1 MVLLYQVE
9 EREAARDRQR
19 HLMDIVA
26 SLGGDAKSYKRERA
40 RRSRAIIAEFYS
52 PPRVSA
58 LARDMPSYG
67 IAPGLAL
74 DLTVPDENGEPWD
87 FSRRSMRVKAERL
100 LDEQAPTLL
109 IGTPM
114 CTAFSTW
121 QYINNKK
128 RDAKVVASEKK
139 AGRMHLAWVC
149 KLYAKQARAGRLFLH
164 EHPAHATSWNEPC
177 VLEVLQLTGVSRI
190 TADQCQLGQQA
201 ENGQP
206 IMKQTGFMSNCADIL
221 SRLEKRCTGR
231 RGLCSR
237 PGGGTHQLCNG
248 KTARRAAIFQREL
261 CEEILIGLKEYLTR
275 HRRMRGNEQLYT
287 DGCGVMIDGDD
298 DVQLHHRSGLHR
310 LRSPADGLDDPAEMY
325 FADGSEL
332 GSTGPGGCPPP
343 ADEAGAA
350 ETGVFD
356 GILQVGRHDRY
367 VDDLTGQPLP
377 PELCKAAR
385 KTELDYF
392 NDKDVWTLR
401 KVSEALRRTGK
412 PPITVRWVE
421 TNKGDDQCPKIRS
434 RLVAREIRLL
444 SLIHI

>member
-1 MVLLYQVE
+1 MCRTQ
-9 EREAARDRQR
+9 
-19 HLMDIVA
+19 
-26 SLGGDAKSYKRERA
+26 SLDC
-40 RRSRAIIAEFYS
+40 
-52 PPRVSA
+52 
-58 LARDMPSYG
+58 L
-67 IAPGLAL
+67 
-74 DLTVPDENGEPWD
+74 
-87 FSRRSMRVKAERL
+87 
-100 LDEQAPTLL
+100 
-109 IGTPM
+109 
-114 CTAFSTW
+114 
-121 QYINNKK
+121 QY
-128 RDAKVVASEKK
+128 
-139 AGRMHLAWVC
+139 W
-149 KLYAKQARAGRLFLH
+149 LFLH

-221 SRLEKRCTGR
+221 DRLEKRCTGR

-325 FADGSEL
+325 FANGSEL

-392 NDKDVWTLR
+392 NDKDVWVLR

-434 RLVAREIRLL
+434 RLVAREIRLKGEEAIFAPTPPLESLRMVL
-444 SLIHI
+444 SHATTRFPGEPEKIWDGESPERQMIFFMDISRAYFNAKVDENYPV